1 MCNCVRKG
9 LSSLFAH
16 WDSSLKRDAG
26 WAGMLGERGAEDVPP
41 QLHRELLCHL
51 CNESL
56 DRDPLRALLSARM
69 ENAEGVKKEMREAA
83 AGDKGK
89 IKACCLSLF
98 QYLSSFSQL
107 MLCTCF
113 FLVEQRFQVCFQ

>member
-1 MCNCVRKG
+1 M
-9 LSSLFAH
+9 
-16 WDSSLKRDAG
+16 
-26 WAGMLGERGAEDVPP
+26 PP

-56 DRDPLRALLSARM
+56 DRDPLRSLLSARM

-89 IKACCLSLF
+89 IKARWLSCSPLHPPPLKQLCPCLPLG
-98 QYLSSFSQL
+98 
-107 MLCTCF
+107 TE
-113 FLVEQRFQVCFQ
+113 V